1 MNDTILINRLPT
13 RTWNRLGVNET
24 AIPWGQ
30 ADDLGEEKITA
41 AGQTERLE
49 ITGSGER
56 GEKTVDIH
64 APAGQTVTVFET
76 LRAEKGLLVR
86 TALHVEKDAKVRLVQ
101 IQNAAQDSLLRLETS
116 GECAENGQV
125 ELIQVLL
132 GRGDVYS
139 DGQFELNG
147 NGAGFTAGIGYLG
160 QKQQTVDMNLVVN
173 HWGQKTTSEIN
184 AAGALKDDAQKIFR
198 GTIDFKKGSAG
209 SVGSEQ
215 ETVLMLGDGVV
226 NKTVP
231 LILCAEEN
239 VVGNHGATIG
249 DRVIVGMG
257 ATVLDGAVI
266 GNDCII
272 GAGALVTGKMNAP
285 DGSMILGSPAK
296 VVRELTDK
304 EKESILANAALYLE
318 KSKESHAAKQ
328 A

>member
-1 MNDTILINRLPT
+1 MNNTILINRLPT

-24 AIPWGQ
+24 AIAWGQ
-30 ADDLGEEKITA
+30 ADDLGEEKISA

-173 HWGQKTTSEIN
+173 HWARRPRVKSMPPVRSRTTRRRS
-184 AAGALKDDAQKIFR
+184 
-198 GTIDFKKGSAG
+198 SAG
-209 SVGSEQ
+209 PS
-215 ETVLMLGDGVV
+215 TL
-226 NKTVP
+226 
-231 LILCAEEN
+231 
-239 VVGNHGATIG
+239 
-249 DRVIVGMG
+249 RR
-257 ATVLDGAVI
+257 
-266 GNDCII
+266 
-272 GAGALVTGKMNAP
+272 AP
-285 DGSMILGSPAK
+285 RAPS
-296 VVRELTDK
+296 
-304 EKESILANAALYLE
+304 AA
-318 KSKESHAAKQ
+318 SRRRF
-328 A
+328 

>member
-24 AIPWGQ
+24 ALTWGQ

-56 GEKTVDIH
+56 GEKMVDIH
-64 APAGQTVTVFET
+64 VPAGQTVTVFET

-86 TALHVEKDAKVRLVQ
+86 TALHIEKDAKVRLVQ
-101 IQNAAQDSLLRLETS
+101 IQNAAQGSLLRLETS

-249 DRVIVGMG
+249 ELDEDTLFYFESRGISAAEAENIM
-257 ATVLDGAVI
+257 ARAAIERLPRTIEDEAAQAAILSELEEVL
-266 GNDCII
+266 
-272 GAGALVTGKMNAP
+272 
-285 DGSMILGSPAK
+285 
-296 VVRELTDK
+296 
-304 EKESILANAALYLE
+304 
-318 KSKESHAAKQ
+318 
-328 A
+328 

>member
-1 MNDTILINRLPT
+1 MSEKVIINRLPT

-24 AIPWGQ
+24 ALEWGTP
-30 ADDLGEEKITA
+30 ANLGTESIVA
-41 AGQTERLE
+41 AGQTARLD
-49 ITGSGER
+49 IADGGECS
-56 GEKTVDIH
+56 EKTVDIH

-76 LRAEKGLLVR
+76 MKAESDLLVR
-86 TALHVEKDAKVRLVQ
+86 TAIRVEKDAKVRLVQ
-101 IQNAAQDSLLRLETS
+101 IQNTAQNSRLRLETS
-116 GECAENGQV
+116 GEGAENGQV
-125 ELIQVLL
+125 ELEQILL

-139 DGQFELNG
+139 DGRFELNG
-147 NGAGFTAGIGYLG
+147 TGAGFTAGIGYLG

-249 DRVIVGMG
+249 E
-257 ATVLDGAVI
+257 LD
-266 GNDCII
+266 DET
-272 GAGALVTGKMNAP
+272 LFYF
-285 DGSMILGSPAK
+285 
-296 VVRELTDK
+296 
-304 EKESILANAALYLE
+304 ESRGISRAQAENILARASIERFARTVDDEVLRAQILQTLE
-318 KSKESHAAKQ
+318 EELNDDA
-328 A
+328 